1 MELLDSDEGL
11 IRASKNAGKTA
22 ESISETLEA
31 GKYYVLVTPQGSDR
45 TDYDLSV
52 SLGGSGG
59 KDSDGTFPTATNI
72 GGLGDYEA
80 SDSIGLQADGYRDIN
95 DYRKFTISEKSKF
108 SLNLTNLKQ
117 NADVEL
123 YDADQVLLKS
133 SRKSGQADES
143 ISDVLTKGD
152 YYVRVLP
159 KGSVGSSYDLN
170 MSASPVG
177 QDTTVDLG
185 TLGADPLTNTGL
197 SGETGDPVDE
207 FTFIVGSGGFVDIN
221 LTGLKANANLE
232 VYSSSGTLIGS
243 SANAGNSNENLN
255 SFLSPDTYLVK
266 VLASGGLT
274 PYKLEVAAA

>member
-1 MELLDSDEGL
+1 LDSDESP
-11 IRASKNAGKTA
+11 IRASRNPGKAA

-31 GKYYVLVTPQGSDR
+31 GKYYVLVTPQGSER
-45 TDYDLSV
+45 TDYYLSV

-59 KDSDGTFPTATNI
+59 KDSDGEFQTATNI

-95 DYRKFTISEKSKF
+95 DFRKFTISDEKSKF

-123 YDADQVLLKS
+123 YDADKFLLKS
-133 SRKSGQADES
+133 STESGQADES
-143 ISDVLTKGD
+143 ISTVLTKGD
-152 YYVRVLP
+152 YYVKVLP
-159 KGSVGSSYDLN
+159 KGSAGTSYDLN

-185 TLGADPLTNTGL
+185 TLDADPLTNKGL
-197 SGETGDPVDE
+197 SGESGDTVDE
-207 FTFIVGSGGFVDIN
+207 FTFIVGSSGFVDIN

-232 VYSSSGTLIGS
+232 VYSKAGVPIGS
-243 SANAGNSNENLN
+243 SANAGNSNENIN

-274 PYKLEVAAA
+274 PYNLEVVAG

>member
-1 MELLDSDEGL
+1 M
-11 IRASKNAGKTA
+11 
-22 ESISETLEA
+22 
-31 GKYYVLVTPQGSDR
+31 
-45 TDYDLSV
+45 
-52 SLGGSGG
+52 
-59 KDSDGTFPTATNI
+59 
-72 GGLGDYEA
+72 
-80 SDSIGLQADGYRDIN
+80 
-95 DYRKFTISEKSKF
+95 
-108 SLNLTNLKQ
+108 
-117 NADVEL
+117 EL

-133 SRKSGQADES
+133 SRKTGQADES
-143 ISDVLTKGD
+143 ITDVLTKGD

-170 MSASPVG
+170 MSASAVG

-185 TLGADPLTNTGL
+185 TLGADPLTNKGL

-207 FTFIVGSGGFVDIN
+207 FTFIVGSPGFVDIN

-232 VYSSSGTLIGS
+232 VYSKAGVLIGS
-243 SANAGNSNENLN
+243 SANAGNSNENIN